1 LPDNFTEN
9 SVYAF
14 FPLMTPDSMKTN
26 LTNLDVLDQYDLVR
40 PTTKQATDV
49 INTHATVASI
59 LKDKEGFIA
68 PYKSRVD
75 RVLKGKGF
83 YPVEAEK
90 DKQAV
95 LAILNSPELVDE
107 IGKFFYD
114 TTKKFLASESYT
126 LVGGKISGVDLVREV
141 LRVVPIYWVAIDL
154 AGIQLKTKDHP
165 HGSYTAAELFDILG
179 DIYSFIF
186 LEVEA
191 SKVMVLQETVK
202 KQIHPL
208 LHKIK
213 AGLGRTVGTRGS
225 IIGTLS
231 SFFSKPKTVEHREIL
246 KRLYELGHSDDQLAN
261 TILAL
266 MITSSV
272 ELTLATTN
280 IVNLYLDDKYVKDIS
295 AVAKATDKKAELD
308 VYVLEALR
316 LHPPFP
322 GVFRISSK
330 DQTVNGKDYKKNDR
344 VFLDTEASNVDSTVF
359 KNPEAI
365 DTARPTQDSLF
376 ADGAFSYLGET
387 LTLKIV
393 GEVTRAVFSLDGIS
407 RAPGQ
412 SGTLTRFKDET
423 RCDISYGY
431 LKNAQVVTPWP
442 ASMSIQYNAP
452 QK

>member
-1 LPDNFTEN
+1 
-9 SVYAF
+9 
-14 FPLMTPDSMKTN
+14 LMTPDAMKTN
-26 LTNLDVLDQYDLVR
+26 LTKLDVLDQYDLAR
-40 PTTKQATDV
+40 PATTKATEV
-49 INTHATVASI
+49 INTHAIVSSI

-83 YPVEAEK
+83 YPVEGEK
-90 DKQAV
+90 ERQAV
-95 LAILNSPELVDE
+95 LDVLNTPELVEE

-114 TTKKFLASESYT
+114 TTKKFIASESYT
-126 LVGGKISGVDLVREV
+126 LVGGKICGVDLVRQV
-141 LRVVPIYWVAIDL
+141 LRVVPIHWAAIDL
-154 AGIQLKTKDHP
+154 GGIPLKTKEYP

-186 LEVEA
+186 LDVEA

-202 KQIHPL
+202 KQIHQL

-213 AGLGRTVGTRGS
+213 DGLGGTVGRR
-225 IIGTLS
+225 IS
-231 SFFSKPKTVEHREIL
+231 SLFAKPKTVEHREIL
-246 KRLYELGHSDDQLAN
+246 KRLHELGHSDDQLAN

-266 MITSSV
+266 MVTSSV

-280 IVNLYLDDKYVKDIS
+280 IVNLYLDDEHIKDI
-295 AVAKATDKKAELD
+295 AAIAKATDKKAELD

-316 LHPPFP
+316 VHPPFP

-330 DQTVNGKDYKKNDR
+330 DQTVNGKEYKKNDR
-344 VFLDTEASNVDSTVF
+344 VFLDTETSNVDATVF
-359 KNPEAI
+359 KNPKAI
-365 DTARPTQDSLF
+365 DTARSTKDSLY
-376 ADGAFSYLGET
+376 ADGVFNYLGEK

-393 GEVTRAVFSLDGIS
+393 GEIIRAIFSLDGVS

-431 LKNAQVVTPWP
+431 LKSAQTITPWP
-442 ASMSIQYNAP
+442 NFMSIQFNAP